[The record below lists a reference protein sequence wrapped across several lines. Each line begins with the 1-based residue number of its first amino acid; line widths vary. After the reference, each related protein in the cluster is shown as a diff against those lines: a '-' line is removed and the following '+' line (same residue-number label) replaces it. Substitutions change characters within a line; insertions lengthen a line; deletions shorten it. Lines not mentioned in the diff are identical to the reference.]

1 MLEVVAAM
9 ACSAAG
15 PTGIARADLHRYRV
29 GNTGVMRRRL
39 ISLCGNLVE
48 VKGTTVQFIHT
59 TVREFLLGEADFGL
73 EESASDGPLI
83 SLKRED
89 SLAELARLALNYVN
103 GFQRALQQDPWLS
116 RMDESGPANLNATGP
131 GLVADMTIYTKLIDE
146 FTMLRFLYGLGPEFR
161 RSLDQELCK
170 KSTAQQ
176 QNLLITMSSGWK
188 RLKLA
193 VLEAMAQTD
202 TNLLG
207 GLILETNQVNDMYR
221 IPRNDC
227 RFDLSLLGAAP
238 GMERL
243 GLFHMTALL
252 VTPTPHKTMV
262 SNMLFRRGANV
273 DLPDASGSTALH
285 MTVRIGALA
294 SARFEDAVE
303 DLLALRVVKSLI
315 RPDLRICEH
324 MFDKLSSD
332 LNRRGDRA
340 RSFRPVAET
349 ISRSAMISLW
359 P

>member
-1 MLEVVAAM
+1 
-9 ACSAAG
+9 
-15 PTGIARADLHRYRV
+15 
-29 GNTGVMRRRL
+29 
-39 ISLCGNLVE
+39 
-48 VKGTTVQFIHT
+48 
-59 TVREFLLGEADFGL
+59 
-73 EESASDGPLI
+73 
-83 SLKRED
+83 
-89 SLAELARLALNYVN
+89 
-103 GFQRALQQDPWLS
+103 
-116 RMDESGPANLNATGP
+116 
-131 GLVADMTIYTKLIDE
+131 
-146 FTMLRFLYGLGPEFR
+146 
-161 RSLDQELCK
+161 
-170 KSTAQQ
+170 
-176 QNLLITMSSGWK
+176 
-188 RLKLA
+188 LKLA

-349 ISRSAMISLW
+349 ISRSAMICLW